1 MEGPGED
8 EENEFHRY
16 IFDFFPKVSSGL
28 DHYACVAY
36 AKKKP
41 TLYCWGGNSSNQLG
55 VGINIRHCNRPT
67 VVNFFENFIVC
78 GVACTNYTTSVL
90 VKNNVTDNGCFVYT
104 FGKGNNGLL
113 GYRKER
119 KFKKDVSTTPKENRK
134 KKLLSKINNDVN
146 KTLLNAF
153 GVTNKER
160 DNTHGG
166 SNDSILSFEADKISS
181 EEDKSELRSNW
192 SNEQGSDRKSNNQ
205 RDYIKGETHWG
216 KETQSSDTDFRHVD
230 EEVHRQEEKQDWFTP
245 FPMKV
250 KFPEL
255 TKVKYISCGDMHTL
269 AISTGGIL
277 YGWGVNTFGCVGNG
291 RNEHV
296 YEPTRIF
303 LRGDGQSGTSQ
314 GNFGLHEQV
323 YHHNRVGHREEV
335 YHHDVVV
342 HCSAGGRHSLA
353 CLLSGDMYSWGYGA
367 NGRLGLGDIRNY
379 NAPQL
384 VKRLQN
390 RKRVVYVCSGK
401 SHSSCVDADY
411 NVYTWGCGK
420 FYKLGHGDDTDR
432 LYPQKVEFFNR
443 SKKIFMTNLGC
454 FNSIALNISGD
465 VFMWGTFDITAKD
478 TQYYT
483 CKIPKQVNTNY
494 KCISVHASTYAPF
507 AVSLVGDLLLLGKA
521 SSGISNIDAS
531 LQRKGESSG
540 SEENLADY
548 LVNSQW
554 DIRQP
559 YGDFIHRTCITKSNG
574 IGAKQD
580 RFPVTYVK
588 ELRGKVYIKDIV
600 RKFYKLDRISY
611 CHYKAGN
618 NIGRDLFSISQ
629 KEEEYSVEMYNRC
642 TFFEG
647 NELVLNTK
655 VRMVDGSDNFSIF
668 LVENGKVYVSGINK
682 EGELGNGKFNLKKKY
697 TIPTCLDICV
707 NKIVKIACGHNYV
720 LALND
725 SGIVYGWGKNDKS
738 QLGIGIIKDC
748 YEPVHVK
755 SLTNVINV
763 YAGYDHSACIISN
776 TFFGNDKVEITHGEL
791 YVWGNAESGKL
802 GLGHDYTQGY
812 ILLPRKIS
820 LTNKV
825 YKCAL
830 GTSHSLFLTD
840 SNDVYVCGNANNGR
854 LGLGEE
860 IKYMLSYPKKVILNE
875 NVYIKDIVAGAT
887 FSIALSMDGF
897 IYIWGEFVKN
907 KMVYDT
913 PTLYTHISNVKM
925 ITGKYHHIFFLTYDN
940 KLFGIGDNSSF
951 QIVYDTKKS
960 TYIDKPKI
968 ISHFFKGNIENVF
981 SFRNATFV
989 QMGNGDLF
997 AWGYAQNGHLGLGLT
1012 QITYIKFPQK
1022 IVKTWLTYEENEK
1035 EDLLYDR
1042 DSNTMQDEDDNKNA
1056 HMYGNYVHYMN
1067 EINMLKSKIS
1077 KRRDIFLSNSLYAP
1091 YYVEEIEKIIYELQI
1106 EPNEINWEFI
1116 QMLLKR
1122 EEYNNSID
1130 YIKSYEDDLV
1140 YVYTNHMQFLLNLN
1154 VYEQKYNY
1162 LYLSLENFI
1171 LSNIANMKEALPTI
1185 MHSKSTH
1192 LFDNNREK
1200 LQRLVYILQ
1209 QQPIYLI
1216 ILCLLHNHKNV
1227 KNIKR
1232 IAYARIIN
1240 NGKSRQQIVKKN
1252 SVNYLF
1258 AKSNMMQLAY
1268 DYDTQDVKGR
1278 RRRRRY
1284 YRSDELKMKHTFYHN
1299 STLVICSFIFD
1310 LYADLKNTRVKNIF
1324 TMFLIKI
1331 GIEEMKLCLHIDS
1344 LYKIETSIFFL
1355 LMKMLFMKNDFLVNF
1370 SHYIANMRNG
1380 NSFVRFLD
1388 GLSRKV
1394 PSSDQWVEGVSAF
1407 NPEGK
1412 KLQPSDEDKTTTPIL
1427 YNPEG
1432 KKLQPSDEDKTT
1444 TPILYNPEGKK
1455 LQPSDEDKTTTPI
1468 LYNLEKKQRQPR
1480 ASQKVAAFLNSPEEE
1495 KDKEF
1500 SQFVK
1505 GKTSEQ
1511 KVLMS
1516 GIMCAHPDSIASF
1529 QRYDHMQK
1537 EKEEERKVPLR
1548 VDNLGGKEGQGS
1560 SSPDDTLVE
1569 VDFVHVFK
1577 ELCKLI
1583 TSIKF
1588 PNMVKVI
1595 MKYLF
1600 KHFTI
1605 YERNISRDDNK
1616 KHKIYLLSDESLL
1629 YLPFFNLLLMAFV
1642 NPLLKNVEKLVD
1654 RFYFPP
1660 VPVHVIQICNRLC
1673 DFIEVLYLNR
1683 YDSLSAF
1690 HLQKNFISLK
1700 FIYEHTFNSF
1710 VGIINRLCQTE
1721 EDIYVNMYIDLFHY
1735 HLDSKPHYV
1744 QLKLFQVCHMLNL
1757 IFRFQNYLQL
1767 SFNDPV
1773 VELANFFYDCKRK
1786 SEKTEKEPLQGS
1798 KAGKEPLQGNKAGKE
1813 PLQGSKA
1820 GKEPLQGSKAG
1831 KEPLQG
1837 NKAGKEPLGRT
1848 EKGVVEHESEQT
1860 KKGRKSFLLKLIK
1873 SKNIFKKEVEYKR
1886 DDLITGREKNEENV
1900 PCEEKIYT
1908 SECKDYVIT
1917 PDVYHNNRIQCKKKK
1932 KKSKIIFDEEEI
1944 SHFVKCK
1951 LVYNIK
1957 LDVRFLLNEKNM
1969 NVCEFTKIPMPQYMI
1984 YKKKTILKNND
1995 YLFSFIGQYR
2005 YEKDNMYILAECLKN
2020 CPSFEQC
2027 RNTNSLIVKLKS
2039 LETYY
2044 ASLQHQKE
2052 VNIVHIIRKTIDI
2065 LLSNDM
2071 IYVNICNEFP
2081 PNLYLNKFKNSN
2093 DKTNTI
2099 YKNTYTNL
2107 IVNTYDKSSFFNTKW
2122 RNIALQ
2128 LCLNI
2133 LQKKNHMNYLRRL
2146 YNEQDRIEEMILS
2159 YKQKMKT
2166 NMETLKGAIIFV
2178 SKILI
2183 EKPILIH
2190 ASYFGKNL
2198 HFLKLKMEKNF
2209 RRGNSRNGIQRL
2221 CNTSTVH
2228 VYSLNI
2234 LLRKGIFK
2242 NIHRI
2247 LTGVVDNLT
2256 IEIFFDLNN
2265 IFKFNLVFNKGTN
2278 KNVINTHTFSSTD
2291 VYSMYNGSPFLLH
2304 PLFPHNGVH
2313 LLSASSFTL
2322 VHLLRDLL
2330 VDLY

>member
-8 EENEFHRY
+8 EENELHRY

-67 VVNFFENFIVC
+67 VVTFFENFIVC

-119 KFKKDVSTTPKENRK
+119 KFKKDVSTTPKENKK
-134 KKLLSKINNDVN
+134 KKLLRKINNNVN

-166 SNDSILSFEADKISS
+166 SNDSMLSFEADKISS
-181 EEDKSELRSNW
+181 EEDRSESRSNL
-192 SNEQGSDRKSNNQ
+192 SNERGSDRKSNGK
-205 RDYIKGETHWG
+205 RDYINEETHWG
-216 KETQSSDTDFRHVD
+216 NETQSSDTDLTHVD

-269 AISTGGIL
+269 VISTGGIL

-291 RNEHV
+291 KNEHV
-296 YEPTRIF
+296 HEPTRIF
-303 LRGDGQSGTSQ
+303 LRGGDQDGTSQ
-314 GNFGLHEQV
+314 GNFGTHEQV
-323 YHHNRVGHREEV
+323 YHHKKVGHREEV

-353 CLLSGDMYSWGYGA
+353 CLLNGDMYSWGYGA

-379 NAPQL
+379 NTPQL

-454 FNSIALNISGD
+454 FNSIALSISGD
-465 VFMWGTFDITAKD
+465 VFMWGTFDISARD
-478 TQYYT
+478 TQYYI

-507 AVSLVGDLLLLGKA
+507 VVSLVGDLLLLGRTC
-521 SSGISNIDAS
+521 SGISNSDAS

-554 DIRQP
+554 DIRQA
-559 YGDFIHRTCITKSNG
+559 YGEFIHRSGITKSSG

-600 RKFYKLDRISY
+600 RNFYKLDEISY
-611 CHYKAGN
+611 CHYKVSK
-618 NIGRDLFSISQ
+618 NIGRDLLTISQ
-629 KEEEYSVEMYNRC
+629 KEEEYSAEMYNRC
-642 TFFEG
+642 IFFEG
-647 NELVLNTK
+647 NELVLNSK
-655 VRMVDGSDNFSIF
+655 VRMIDGSDNFSIF
-668 LVENGKVYVSGINK
+668 LVENGKVYVSGVNK
-682 EGELGNGKFNLKKKY
+682 EGELGKGELNLKKKY

-725 SGIVYGWGKNDKS
+725 SGFVYGWGKNDKS
-738 QLGIGIIKDC
+738 QLGIGIAKDC

-763 YAGYDHSACIISN
+763 YAGYDHSACIVSN

-791 YVWGNAESGKL
+791 YIWGNAESGKL

-860 IKYMLSYPKKVILNE
+860 IKYMLSYPKKVVLNE
-875 NVYIKDIVAGAT
+875 NVYIKDVVAGAT

-913 PTLYTHISNVKM
+913 PTLYTHITNVKM

-1035 EDLLYDR
+1035 ENLFHDR
-1042 DSNTMQDEDDNKNA
+1042 DSNTMQDEDDNA

-1067 EINMLKSKIS
+1067 EINMVKSKI
-1077 KRRDIFLSNSLYAP
+1077 KKGRDTFLSNSLCAP
-1091 YYVEEIEKIIYELQI
+1091 YYVEEIEKIIYELQVG
-1106 EPNEINWEFI
+1106 PNEINWECI

-1130 YIKSYEDDLV
+1130 YIKSYENDLV
-1140 YVYTNHMQFLLNLN
+1140 YLYTKHMQFLLNLN
-1154 VYEQKYNY
+1154 IYEQKYNY

-1171 LSNIANMKEALPTI
+1171 LSKIANMKEALPTI
-1185 MHSKSTH
+1185 MHCKSTH

-1232 IAYARIIN
+1232 IAYARVTN
-1240 NGKSRQQIVKKN
+1240 NGISRQKKGKKN
-1252 SVNYLF
+1252 SVNDPF
-1258 AKSNMMQLAY
+1258 AKPNMMQLAY

-1278 RRRRRY
+1278 RKY

-1299 STLVICSFIFD
+1299 STLIICSFIFD

-1331 GIEEMKLCLHIDS
+1331 GIEEMKLCLHIDT

-1355 LMKMLFMKNDFLVNF
+1355 LMKMLFMKNDFLVHF

-1388 GLSRKV
+1388 GISRKV
-1394 PSSDQWVEGVSAF
+1394 PSSGQRVGGVSAF
-1407 NPEGK
+1407 NPQGE
-1412 KLQPSDEDKTTTPIL
+1412 KLQPSDGGKTTPIL
-1427 YNPEG
+1427 RNPEG
-1432 KKLQPSDEDKTT
+1432 EKLQPSDGVKT
-1444 TPILYNPEGKK
+1444 TPIMCNPEGDK
-1455 LQPSDEDKTTTPI
+1455 LQPSDGVKTTSIMCNREGEKLQSSDGGKTTPV
-1468 LYNLEKKQRQPR
+1468 LRNPEGEKLQPSD
-1480 ASQKVAAFLNSPEEE
+1480 AGQKVAAFLNSPEEE

-1516 GIMCAHPDSIASF
+1516 GMRAHPDSKSSF

-1548 VDNLGGKEGQGS
+1548 VDNLGGMEGQGS
-1560 SSPDDTLVE
+1560 SSRDDTFVE

-1583 TSIKF
+1583 TSIEF
-1588 PNMVKVI
+1588 PNMFKVI
-1595 MKYLF
+1595 MKYIF

-1605 YERNISRDDNK
+1605 YERNISRDRDDNK
-1616 KHKIYLLSDESLL
+1616 KHKIYLLSDESFL

-1642 NPLLKNVEKLVD
+1642 NPLLRNVEKIVG
-1654 RFYFPP
+1654 RFYLPP
-1660 VPVHVIQICNRLC
+1660 VPVHVIQICNRIC

-1683 YDSLSAF
+1683 YDSLSTF

-1721 EDIYVNMYIDLFHY
+1721 EDIYVNMYIDLFHC

-1773 VELANFFYDCKRK
+1773 VELANFFYDCKSK
-1786 SEKTEKEPLQGS
+1786 SEGESERGKTGKDPLRGGKTGKDPLQGGKPEKEPLQGS
-1798 KAGKEPLQGNKAGKE
+1798 KPEKV
-1813 PLQGSKA
+1813 
-1820 GKEPLQGSKAG
+1820 
-1831 KEPLQG
+1831 
-1837 NKAGKEPLGRT
+1837 PLGRT
-1848 EKGVVEHESEQT
+1848 DDGVEEREREQT

-1873 SKNIFKKEVEYKR
+1873 SKNIFKKEVECKR
-1886 DDLITGREKNEENV
+1886 DDPNSGREKNEENIS
-1900 PCEEKIYT
+1900 CEEKLCT
-1908 SECKDYVIT
+1908 SECKDYVNT
-1917 PDVYHNNRIQCKKKK
+1917 PDVYHHNKVQYKKKK
-1932 KKSKIIFDEEEI
+1932 KKIIFDEEEI
-1944 SHFVKCK
+1944 SHFVQCK

-1957 LDVRFLLNEKNM
+1957 LDVRFLLKEKNM

-1995 YLFSFIGQYR
+1995 YLFSFICQYR
-2005 YEKDNMYILAECLKN
+2005 YEKDNMYIISECLKN

-2044 ASLQHQKE
+2044 ASLQNQKE
-2052 VNIVHIIRKTIDI
+2052 INIVHIIRKTIDI
-2065 LLSNDM
+2065 LLSSDM
-2071 IYVNICNEFP
+2071 MYIHLCNEFP
-2081 PNLYLNKFKNSN
+2081 PNLYLNKFRHSN
-2093 DKTNTI
+2093 DKNDTI
-2099 YKNTYTNL
+2099 YKNMYTDL
-2107 IVNTYDKSSFFNTKW
+2107 IVNTYDKSTFFNTKW

-2128 LCLNI
+2128 LCINI

-2146 YNEQDRIEEMILS
+2146 YIEQDRIDEMILS
-2159 YKQKMKT
+2159 YKHNMKK
-2166 NMETLKGAIIFV
+2166 NMDTLKGAIIFV

-2198 HFLKLKMEKNF
+2198 HFVKLKMEKDF

-2228 VYSLNI
+2228 VYSLSI

-2242 NIHRI
+2242 NIHSI
-2247 LTGVVDNLT
+2247 LTRAVNNLT

-2265 IFKFNLVFNKGTN
+2265 IFKFNLVFNKGTS
-2278 KNVINTHTFSSTD
+2278 KNVINTHIFSATD
-2291 VYSMYNGSPFLLH
+2291 LYSMYNGSPFLLH
-2304 PLFPHNGVH
+2304 PLFPHNGVY